1 MEVKKVDSRDQQH
14 SITRSSGNTIGNGG
28 QSQRTKKICVRC
40 SVASVTEN
48 ELRKYFE
55 QFGAITRVVI
65 MSDPKTQTPRGIGCI
80 TFKSQDAVDSA
91 VQNPFHELNGKMV
104 EVTELP
110 TAHIRFPAGR
120 GGNFG
125 ASNGHVFN
133 STAPLRGYVPPP
145 NATYGTKLGGSGGY
159 SSYGPVGYYGT
170 GPVLGRIGGGYSS
183 YGPVGYY
190 GTGPVLTGG
199 NNILSNET
207 RNGSMRGALTM
218 ASGKTGSS
226 IGNGGPGSGDKRHP
240 VVAQVDDGQ
249 SNGSSTAGHAAQ
261 DNGGVHTI

>member
-1 MEVKKVDSRDQQH
+1 MEVKNVDSRDQQH

-65 MSDPKTQTPRGIGCI
+65 MSDPETQTPRGIGCI

-91 VQNPFHELNGKMV
+91 EQNPFHELNGKMV

-133 STAPLRGYVPPP
+133 STAPLRGYVPPL
-145 NATYGTKLGGSGGY
+145 NTTYGTKLGGA
-159 SSYGPVGYYGT
+159 
-170 GPVLGRIGGGYSS
+170 GGYSS

-249 SNGSSTAGHAAQ
+249 SNGSSNAGHAAQ
-261 DNGGVHTI
+261 DNGGGHTI

>member
-14 SITRSSGNTIGNGG
+14 SITKSSGNTIGNGG

-40 SVASVTEN
+40 SEASVTEN

-65 MSDPKTQTPRGIGCI
+65 MSDLKTQTPRGIGCI

-120 GGNFG
+120 GGNFR

-133 STAPLRGYVPPP
+133 STAPLRGHVPQFL
-145 NATYGTKLGGSGGY
+145 AMKLAMG
-159 SSYGPVGYYGT
+159 VC
-170 GPVLGRIGGGYSS
+170 
-183 YGPVGYY
+183 
-190 GTGPVLTGG
+190 
-199 NNILSNET
+199 
-207 RNGSMRGALTM
+207 GAL
-218 ASGKTGSS
+218 
-226 IGNGGPGSGDKRHP
+226 
-240 VVAQVDDGQ
+240 
-249 SNGSSTAGHAAQ
+249 
-261 DNGGVHTI
+261 